1 LRQQRQ
7 SRQCCPWQWVSRRS
21 SHACWDGVSPLL
33 QALLTVLTQTSPPR
47 HFWNS
52 AMGEG
57 RQALRALPLLPVRAA
72 ATAMAG
78 SPQLT
83 EVFCNALCCLAALKN
98 STEIAQA
105 GRVLMPRRQL
115 GTQTSIARP
124 ASMVF
129 TAPARG
135 GSRNLLSPLP
145 ASAAELMLDSLARSG
160 WLFCRWNK
168 TQH

>member
-1 LRQQRQ
+1 M
-7 SRQCCPWQWVSRRS
+7 
-21 SHACWDGVSPLL
+21 
-33 QALLTVLTQTSPPR
+33 
-47 HFWNS
+47 
-52 AMGEG
+52 AMGLEAIKPCLLGWSKPTPADATDGADANVTASPFLELRNG
-57 RQALRALPLLPVRAA
+57 RRPSTLRALPLLPVRAA
-72 ATAMAG
+72 QQRWPVHPSQRTLAT
-78 SPQLT
+78 
-83 EVFCNALCCLAALKN
+83 VFCNALCCLAALKN

-129 TAPARG
+129 AAPARG
-135 GSRNLLSPLP
+135 GSHNLLSPLP
-145 ASAAELMLDSLARSG
+145 AWARSLAAAELMLDSLARSG

>member
-1 LRQQRQ
+1 
-7 SRQCCPWQWVSRRS
+7 
-21 SHACWDGVSPLL
+21 
-33 QALLTVLTQTSPPR
+33 
-47 HFWNS
+47 
-52 AMGEG
+52 MGEG
-57 RQALRALPLLPVRAA
+57 RQALRTLPLLPVRAA
-72 ATAMAG
+72 QQRWPVHPSQRTLARSSAMRFA
-78 SPQLT
+78 
-83 EVFCNALCCLAALKN
+83 ALAALKN

-129 TAPARG
+129 AAPARG
-135 GSRNLLSPLP
+135 GSHNLLSPLP
-145 ASAAELMLDSLARSG
+145 AWARSLAVTELMLDSLARSG